1 MTGKFFSL
9 LLFTSLYLQIFA
21 VGQQQD
27 FGDISRAMLEMEVYE
42 KDSTADAV
50 VLFDVGEVYVTEKL
64 EVNYER
70 HIRIKILTDKGLDA
84 GDISI
89 SFRDDF
95 PEQEIKGIKAESQYI
110 DENGKVIKTKVG
122 RRDRFEN
129 KISDT
134 WKEVKFTIPG
144 LRKGSVLEY
153 RYEMKSESA
162 IDIPDWYFQKQYPVI
177 WSEYT
182 LSIPE
187 WFDYLTYTR
196 GYHPFYVNEE
206 EPYNEIANNSWGG
219 GFGYSGTKY
228 HYIMKDVPAIEAEP
242 FMKAKVDYLA
252 QIRFQLASYKF
263 PTSAR
268 ESVLN
273 SWATVLEA
281 INDSDNY
288 GKRLKSSSLLKEK
301 TNDAIEGTETELDK
315 MIAIYDHVSSVMDWN
330 EDHRFYIEEDL
341 DKIYKKGTGNG
352 SEINL
357 ILTQMLKEAG
367 INAKPVAISTT
378 NNGEIIGIYPLDN
391 QFNHTITKVVID
403 DKVYLLDAK
412 NEKRPYTLLPS
423 SAINGKGFVINENN
437 KIEWIDLKNN
447 SDNRLVNFVN
457 VSINEDGEIT
467 GNLQS
472 KNYGY
477 LGYLYKEILSQ
488 EDSVMSKEVEEVVFT
503 NADNLKIDSVH
514 VDEETVNEFNYS
526 VDFRLETDNSEN
538 VIYLNPMLIEAIT
551 ENPFKKKT
559 RTYPID
565 YDYTF
570 NKRVIINFEIPE
582 GWEIAEYPES
592 RGYKLTKNAGG
603 YVRLVQVSGN
613 KLTVRYDY
621 IISRKRLLPTEYDEL
636 RFMYDGI
643 VKDNTERV
651 VIKKV
656 AE

>member
-206 EPYNEIANNSWGG
+206 EPYSEIANNSWGG

-301 TNDAIEGTETELDK
+301 TNEAIEGTETELDK

>member
-1 MTGKFFSL
+1 MIGKFFSL

-301 TNDAIEGTETELDK
+301 TNDAIEGNETELDK

-367 INAKPVAISTT
+367 INAKPVAVSTT

-457 VSINEDGEIT
+457 VSINEEGEIT

-514 VDEETVNEFNYS
+514 VDEETVNEFSYS
-526 VDFRLETDNSEN
+526 VDFRLETDNLEN

-570 NKRVIINFEIPE
+570 NKRVIINFELPE

-621 IISRKRLLPTEYDEL
+621 IISRKRLLPAEYDEL

>member
-21 VGQQQD
+21 LGQQQD

-206 EPYNEIANNSWGG
+206 EPYSEIANNSWGG

-301 TNDAIEGTETELDK
+301 TSEAIEGTETELDK

-503 NADNLKIDSVH
+503 NADNLKIDSVQ
-514 VDEETVNEFNYS
+514 VDEETVNEFSYS

>member
-330 EDHRFYIEEDL
+330 ENHRFYIEEDL

-457 VSINEDGEIT
+457 VSINEEGEIT

-503 NADNLKIDSVH
+503 NADNLKIDSVQ
-514 VDEETVNEFNYS
+514 VDEETVNEFSYS

-656 AE
+656 TE

>member
-488 EDSVMSKEVEEVVFT
+488 KDSVMSKEVEEVVFT

-514 VDEETVNEFNYS
+514 VDEETVNEFSYS

>member
-514 VDEETVNEFNYS
+514 VDEETVNEFSYS

>member
-301 TNDAIEGTETELDK
+301 TYDAIEGTETELDK

-514 VDEETVNEFNYS
+514 VDEETVNEFSYS

>member
-1 MTGKFFSL
+1 MIGKFFSL

-330 EDHRFYIEEDL
+330 ENHRFYIEEDL

-503 NADNLKIDSVH
+503 NADNLKIDSVQ
-514 VDEETVNEFNYS
+514 VDEETVNEFSYS

-621 IISRKRLLPTEYDEL
+621 IISRKRLLPAEYDEL

>member
-70 HIRIKILTDKGLDA
+70 HIRIKILTDRGLDA

-514 VDEETVNEFNYS
+514 VDEETVNEFSYS

>member
-503 NADNLKIDSVH
+503 NADNLKIDSVQ
-514 VDEETVNEFNYS
+514 VDEETVNEFSYS

>member
-301 TNDAIEGTETELDK
+301 TNEAIEGTETELDK